1 MSYVG
6 DIALG
11 ETIYVPFTT
20 RRFSTGAPFTL
31 AGTPAVAAY
40 VDAGTVEITAGITLG
55 VDHDA
60 RTGLNMLTIVA
71 TSGNGYAAGTDVA
84 LVITAGTVDSVSVV
98 GEVVGTFS
106 IDNRSALRPT
116 VAARTLDVSAGG
128 EAGVDWANVGS
139 PTTVV
144 GLSGTTVKTATDV
157 ETDTAD
163 IQSRLGAPSNLG
175 GGANLSQNL
184 ADIAGAGFV
193 TTTDGLAANQ
203 AEHDATQ
210 ASLVIIDD
218 FIDTEV
224 TQILADTDDIQLRI
238 PAALTADGN
247 MKADSLRIS
256 GSATA
261 ADNLEAS
268 ALAIVVS
275 SVNDAA
281 ATTTVFVT
289 ALTEATNDHYKGR
302 IIIFTSGALA
312 GQATDITA
320 YNGTTKAVTVT
331 ALTEAPANGTAFV
344 ML

>member
-1 MSYVG
+1 MGS
-6 DIALG
+6 
-11 ETIYVPFTT
+11 
-20 RRFSTGAPFTL
+20 
-31 AGTPAVAAY
+31 
-40 VDAGTVEITAGITLG
+40 
-55 VDHDA
+55 
-60 RTGLNMLTIVA
+60 
-71 TSGNGYAAGTDVA
+71 
-84 LVITAGTVDSVSVV
+84 
-98 GEVVGTFS
+98 FS

-116 VAARTLDVSAGG
+116 TAGRTLDVSAGG

-157 ETDTAD
+157 ETIVGSATHGNAALKVLIDAKAASAKLLAY
-163 IQSRLGAPSNLG
+163 IRLLARKDAAIATDHATELNEIN
-175 GGANLSQNL
+175 ANV
-184 ADIAGAGFV
+184 ATGAG
-193 TTTDGLAANQ
+193 TYSNQTDALEALQ

-218 FIDTEV
+218 FVDTEV
-224 TQILADTDDIQLRI
+224 AQILADTDDLQTRI
-238 PAALTADGN
+238 PAALTVDGN

-261 ADNLEAS
+261 ADNLEVS
-268 ALAIVVS
+268 GLAIIPS

-281 ATTTVFVT
+281 ATTTSFVT
-289 ALTEATNDHYKGR
+289 ALTSTMNDQYKGR
-302 IIIFTSGALA
+302 IIIFTSGALT

-331 ALTEAPANGTAFV
+331 ALTAAPANGVTFV